1 MSKPITILK
10 LLLYLVMVGFS
21 LPAYTAPQKDR
32 ELIIRAAY
40 LYNFTKFVIWS
51 DAPESTTDNFT
62 FCVVENEYFSNI
74 LIKIVNGRTIAG
86 KNTRIRNISSNDSLS
101 NCHLLYIHQDTPSL
115 NSLYLKNIAD
125 TPSLTVGNAVAFN
138 ELGGIIRFYMKNNKL
153 KFEINNVRALKSGL
167 KIDSQL
173 LRLGK
178 RPNR

>member
-1 MSKPITILK
+1 
-10 LLLYLVMVGFS
+10 MVGFS
-21 LPAYTAPQKDR
+21 LPANTAPQKDR
-32 ELIIRAAY
+32 ELLIRAAY

-51 DAPESTTDNFT
+51 EAPESTTDNFT

-86 KNTRIRNISSNDSLS
+86 KNTRIRNVSRTDSLS
-101 NCHLLYIHQDTPSL
+101 NCHLLYIHQETPSL

-138 ELGGIIRFYMKNNKL
+138 ELGGIIRFYMKSNKL
-153 KFEINNVRALKSGL
+153 KFEINNDKALEAGL

-178 RPNR
+178 RPDR